1 MPDGLRLYGRSV
13 LTADPEGAAPVP
25 RADPEDATQTRF
37 LDWAAMNEQLMAVG
51 PESAEVRA
59 WT

>member
-1 MPDGLRLYGRSV
+1 MPDGLRLYGHAGIRR
-13 LTADPEGAAPVP
+13 AVP